1 MYFLEGS
8 HLSYPEL
15 NKYFVIVDRI
25 IMSGHILCRI
35 VIQKYVSKEC
45 RIS

>member
-15 NKYFVIVDRI
+15 NKCCVKEDI
-25 IMSGHILCRI
+25 IIISGQVLCRI
-35 VIQKYVSKEC
+35 CIQ
-45 RIS
+45 